1 MSASKAPK
9 VGVSR
14 PPVGTFMNID
24 NNENINVHNDVNI
37 NNDVNVH
44 VYGKKKKFEDLYTRQ
59 TVYIRND
66 FAEKIATLAGNER
79 GVKTKIINDA
89 LELFFKKNK
98 I

>member
-1 MSASKAPK
+1 MSTPK
-9 VGVSR
+9 VGANR
-14 PPVGTFMNID
+14 PPVGTFMKID
-24 NNENINVHNDVNI
+24 NNEDVKVNVHNDINV

-44 VYGKKKKFEDLYTRQ
+44 VYEKKKKFEDLYTRQ

-66 FAEKIATLAGNER
+66 VAEKIATLAGNER

-89 LELFFKKNK
+89 LELFFKKNR

>member
-1 MSASKAPK
+1 MSTPK
-9 VGVSR
+9 VKENR
-14 PPVGTFMNID
+14 APVGIFMNIQE
-24 NNENINVHNDVNI
+24 NNDINVNNDVI
-37 NNDVNVH
+37 VDNDVNVH
-44 VYGKKKKFEDLYTRQ
+44 VYKKKKKFEELYTRQ

-66 FAEKIATLAGNER
+66 FAEKISTLAGNER